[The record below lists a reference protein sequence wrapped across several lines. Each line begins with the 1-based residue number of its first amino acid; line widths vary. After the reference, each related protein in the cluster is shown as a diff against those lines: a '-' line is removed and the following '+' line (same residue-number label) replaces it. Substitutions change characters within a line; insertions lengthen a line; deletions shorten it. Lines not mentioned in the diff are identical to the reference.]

1 MHCKAPN
8 NHRALNGWKMHP
20 SNLYSPLWGLFGTH
34 RGPKGSI
41 FAGKNLPGW
50 KATERPKALQD
61 PLAKWATLIIAFKT
75 IFRPQLFTR
84 CIMFPANHLIFSWQI
99 SQIRLWWLLS
109 HNFLLAEASCS
120 GEMERQWQRNSS
132 RAAAGLVYSDK
143 WRIWSK
149 TKLCPWATILRHCV
163 S

>member
-8 NHRALNGWKMHP
+8 NHKTLNRWEMLH

-34 RGPKGSI
+34 RPPKGSI

-99 SQIRLWWLLS
+99 SQIRLMMIVITQFPFGWNWLQWRDGEALATQQQLRRRWPLS
-109 HNFLLAEASCS
+109 HYSEA
-120 GEMERQWQRNSS
+120 
-132 RAAAGLVYSDK
+132 
-143 WRIWSK
+143 
-149 TKLCPWATILRHCV
+149 LCILT
-163 S
+163 